1 MVEKARAMDRKM
13 AGVCDESRKAIEAAR
28 QSSAGKAGL
37 ADLEVGQR
45 VFVFA
50 IYSVST

>member
-13 AGVCDESRKAIEAAR
+13 AGVRDESRKAIEAAR

-37 ADLEVGQR
+37 ADLEVRQR
-45 VFVFA
+45 GLFFT
-50 IYSVST
+50 I